1 MVSSLSGAGWP
12 GSGPFRRVPRQEQQ
26 PLSREELRVYMACL
40 GQRTAA
46 ELCEAARLTQQA
58 IAGLL
63 RLGLLQPADAS
74 AGTRPLLGSAA
85 QTTTPGDPLSASQLP
100 PTAQGFD
107 VQRALQAVLP
117 VLEASLGPRSED
129 VRQRLA
135 SAPDQAAFAAEI
147 QRTAS
152 RLRLMVSV
160 QAAEQLER
168 AWQAAQS

>member
-1 MVSSLSGAGWP
+1 
-12 GSGPFRRVPRQEQQ
+12 
-26 PLSREELRVYMACL
+26 MACL

-46 ELCEAARLTQQA
+46 ELCEAARLTQAQTQQA